1 MTTFHL
7 PDLGEGLA
15 EAEIVA
21 WHVKE
26 GDSVTTDQPMASVE
40 TDKAVVEVPSPFTGK
55 ILKLHANAGDI
66 VETGKPLVDF
76 ELAPGA
82 TPPKSQDSDGGDSSR
97 THGSGDAGTVVGF
110 MPVSD
115 REWVERAAITRTS
128 QDASQLSR
136 RRVRAAPSVRMLA
149 KRLELDLT
157 VVRGTGRHGLI
168 SIDDVLNAADFKR
181 HGRPTYQMPKLPPH
195 LAGEFETLRGPRRAM
210 AHTMTLSRDEVALCT
225 IFDDADVHS
234 WPSGTD
240 ITSRAIRALVA
251 GVRAVPTLNA
261 VFDPNGPSRRIF
273 EHVHLGIAVDIG
285 DKLLV
290 PVIRNADQM
299 NLAEL
304 RAAVAAVKQAAVN
317 RTLTPEDLKD
327 YTISLSNFG
336 TLAGRYATPLV
347 VPPTVAILGTGKL
360 RRDVVAT
367 DEGVAVHRRMPLSLS
382 FDHRC
387 INGGE
392 ACRFIAAAIA
402 DLERPD

>member
-26 GDSVTTDQPMASVE
+26 GESVTTDQPMASVE

-55 ILKLHANAGDI
+55 ILKLHAKAGDI
-66 VETGKPLVDF
+66 VETGKPLVEF

-82 TPPKSQDSDGGDSSR
+82 EQPKAELSAAD
-97 THGSGDAGTVVGF
+97 THLAHGSGDAGTVVGF
-110 MPVSD
+110 MSVSD
-115 REWVERAAITRTS
+115 REWVERSSNDRRTS
-128 QDASQLSR
+128 ADSPR

-149 KRLELDLT
+149 KRLELDLSI
-157 VVRGTGRHGLI
+157 VRGTGRHGLI

-195 LAGEFETLRGPRRAM
+195 LAGEFETLRGPRRSM

-225 IFDDADVHS
+225 IFDDADLNL
-234 WPSGTD
+234 WPAGTD

-304 RAAVAAVKQAAVN
+304 RAAVASVKKAAVD

-367 DEGVAVHRRMPLSLS
+367 DNGVEVHRRMPLSLS

-392 ACRFIAAAIA
+392 ACRFIAAAIT
-402 DLERPD
+402 DLERID

>member
-26 GDSVTTDQPMASVE
+26 GDAVVVDQPMASVE
-40 TDKAVVEVPSPFTGK
+40 TAKAVVEVPSPFTGT
-55 ILKLHANAGDI
+55 ILKLHASAGDI
-66 VETGKPLVDF
+66 VATGKALVDF

-82 TPPKSQDSDGGDSSR
+82 AYAAPEAR
-97 THGSGDAGTVVGF
+97 AERAATVVGF

-115 REWVERAAITRTS
+115 REWIERANTDRREPQTTR
-128 QDASQLSR
+128 QRL
-136 RRVRAAPSVRMLA
+136 RAAPSVRMLA
-149 KRLELDLT
+149 KRLEVDLSH
-157 VVRGTGRHGLI
+157 VKASGRDALVTM
-168 SIDDVLNAADFKR
+168 DDVLNAADFKR
-181 HGRPTYQMPKLPPH
+181 HGRPAYRMPKLPPH
-195 LAGEFETLRGPRRAM
+195 LAGEFEMQRGPRRAM
-210 AHTMTLSRDEVALCT
+210 AHTMTLSRDEVAMVTL
-225 IFDDADVHS
+225 FDDADLHA

-240 ITSRAIRALVA
+240 VTARAIRALIQ
-251 GVRAVPTLNA
+251 GVKAAPALNA

-290 PVIRNADQM
+290 PVIRNADQKT
-299 NLAEL
+299 LAEL
-304 RAAVAAVKQAAVN
+304 RAAVAAVKEGAMN

-367 DEGVAVHRRMPLSLS
+367 DTGIEVHRRMPLSLS

-387 INGGE
+387 ITGGE
-392 ACRFIAAAIA
+392 ACRFIAAAIE
-402 DLERPD
+402 DLEKAT

>member
-26 GDSVTTDQPMASVE
+26 GDQVNVDQPMASVE

-55 ILKLHANAGDI
+55 ILKLHAQAGDI
-66 VETGKPLVDF
+66 VATGKALVDF

-82 TPPKSQDSDGGDSSR
+82 TPPKSAAESNGAHKPEN
-97 THGSGDAGTVVGF
+97 TDAGTVVGF

-115 REWVERAAITRTS
+115 REWVERAADSR
-128 QDASQLSR
+128 QAADAPR

-149 KRLELDLT
+149 KRLEIDLANI
-157 VVRGTGRHGLI
+157 RKGSGRDGLI
-168 SIDDVLNAADFKR
+168 TIDDVLNAVDFKR
-181 HGRPTYQMPKLPPH
+181 TGRPTYRMPKLPPH
-195 LAGEFETLRGPRRAM
+195 LAGEFENLRGPRRAM
-210 AHTMTLSRDEVALCT
+210 AHTMTLSRDEVAAVT
-225 IFDDADVHS
+225 IFDDADLNT
-234 WPSGTD
+234 WPAGTD

-251 GVRAVPTLNA
+251 GVKAVPTLNA
-261 VFDPNGPSRRIF
+261 VFDPNGPARRVF

-290 PVIRNADQM
+290 PVIRNVDQM
-299 NLAEL
+299 SLAEL
-304 RAAVAAVKQAAVN
+304 KTAVAKVKKAAVD
-317 RTLTPEDLKD
+317 RTLSPDELKD

-367 DEGVAVHRRMPLSLS
+367 DNGVEVHRRMPLSLS

-387 INGGE
+387 ITGGE
-392 ACRFIAAAIA
+392 ACRFIAAAIE
-402 DLERPD
+402 DLERET